1 MHSSRNNETRY
12 YLGIDKT
19 GWIILAA
26 TFFVAAGLM
35 QFGLVKHIVG
45 YLNILIHEFGHF
57 LSRMLFGYPSIPAF
71 DFREGG
77 GVTSYTT
84 RSLWIMLL
92 PLGGLIYVLYLIR
105 GHVASV
111 IIIVTTIVL
120 FLLLAFTNGHD
131 YLCIWAGHGM
141 EVLIGGLF
149 LYRAMSGSAVINPME
164 RPVYAFCGWAMLM
177 HTATFFFKLLTDDV
191 EMIQYRMGKSYV
203 ENDLVKIE
211 SMCRGLSVKL
221 QCILFVLLCLII
233 PLLAFAVNLF
243 FKRIREKGRESFDSF
258 E

>member
-1 MHSSRNNETRY
+1 MEFSRNNETRY
-12 YLGIDKT
+12 YLGIDKS
-19 GWIILAA
+19 GWIIFFVTL
-26 TFFVAAGLM
+26 FVAAGLM
-35 QFGLVKHIVG
+35 QFGLVKHIVA

-84 RSLWIMLL
+84 RAMWIMLL
-92 PLGGLIYVLYLIR
+92 PLGGLIYVLYLVRTHI
-105 GHVASV
+105 VSV
-111 IIIVTTIVL
+111 VIVVTTIVL
-120 FLLLAFTNGHD
+120 FILLAFTNGHN

-141 EVLIGGLF
+141 EILIGGLF

-164 RPVYAFCGWAMLM
+164 RPVYASCGWGMLI
-177 HTATFFFKLLTDDV
+177 HAATFFIKLLTDDV

-221 QCILFVLLCLII
+221 QCVLFILFCLAM
-233 PLLAFAVNLF
+233 PLLAFSVNFLF
-243 FKRIREKGRESFDSF
+243 KWVRDRDRESLDS
-258 E
+258 